1 MQLTAATRN
10 PAKVQELA
18 RLVAGLADVVPLPPD
33 THLNAAPDTTVPEES
48 HSFEENAAAKAAF
61 WSRRISGSQMVI
73 ATDGGLL
80 IPALGDR
87 WNPMRTRRFA
97 GESADDVGRA
107 ESLIALASDLNED
120 QRVIAWQEA
129 LVVASDGALLAS
141 WFATSEP
148 GLLARDVDSAM
159 IAGGNG
165 FWIPAL
171 WVCPDFEGRRLAE
184 LSAEELATRRDH
196 WYRLGEHLRAFLR
209 GLTPTSP
216 SSR

>member
-1 MQLTAATRN
+1 MPLTAATRN

-33 THLNAAPDTTVPEES
+33 THLNAAPDTTVPEEG
-48 HSFEENAAAKAAF
+48 HSFEENAFAKAVF
-61 WSRRISGSQMVI
+61 WSRRIGGGRVVI

-107 ESLIALASDLNED
+107 KALIALASELKGE
-120 QRVIAWQEA
+120 QRLIAWQEA
-129 LVVASDGALLAS
+129 LAVASDGAVLAS

-148 GLLARDVDSAM
+148 GLLARDVDPAM

-171 WVCPDFEGRRLAE
+171 WICPDFEGRRLAE
-184 LSAEELATRRDH
+184 LSPEELATRRDH
-196 WYRLGEHLRAFLR
+196 W
-209 GLTPTSP
+209 
-216 SSR
+216 

>member
-1 MQLTAATRN
+1 
-10 PAKVQELA
+10 
-18 RLVAGLADVVPLPPD
+18 
-33 THLNAAPDTTVPEES
+33 
-48 HSFEENAAAKAAF
+48 
-61 WSRRISGSQMVI
+61 
-73 ATDGGLL
+73 
-80 IPALGDR
+80 
-87 WNPMRTRRFA
+87 
-97 GESADDVGRA
+97 
-107 ESLIALASDLNED
+107 
-120 QRVIAWQEA
+120 
-129 LVVASDGALLAS
+129 
-141 WFATSEP
+141 
-148 GLLARDVDSAM
+148 ARDVDSAM

>member
-33 THLNAAPDTTVPEES
+33 TYLNAAPDTTVPEES
-48 HSFEENAAAKAAF
+48 HSFEENAVAKAVF
-61 WSRRISGSQMVI
+61 WSRRIGGGRVVI

-87 WNPMRTRRFA
+87 WNPARTRRFA
-97 GESADDVGRA
+97 GTATDDAGRA
-107 ESLIALASDLNED
+107 AALIAITRDLTDE
-120 QRVIAWQEA
+120 QRRIAWQEA
-129 LVVASDGALLAS
+129 LAVARDGDALAS